1 MKPFFSIILP
11 TYNRGYILENSIKS
25 IIRQEFSNWE
35 LIVIDDGSTDDT
47 SEVIKKYLELDKR
60 INYYYQRNSERSA
73 ARNNG
78 IAKAEGDFI
87 TFLDSDDQFE
97 EKHLKNLFDSINKSI
112 EKSVVFVTGSQ
123 IVDTNGKLLSVS
135 QIKPRNCDSET
146 ILENTITPGQM
157 CIPSSLM
164 RKHLFNE
171 KIRISEDTE
180 LLFRLI
186 EDAPLKILDYT
197 SLLYIYHA
205 GNSINPFKN
214 NVYLERKKT
223 LDLIF
228 KLSVG
233 KKVPSKVKR
242 KVLSDCYFGIAKFHS
257 ANNHVWMV
265 RWNMLK
271 ALILFPKTRW
281 KEKLY
286 LILHPQKAIQ

>member
-135 QIKPRNCDSET
+135 QIKPKNCDSET

-157 CIPSSLM
+157 CIPSNFL

-197 SLLYIYHA
+197 SLLYIHHV

-223 LDLIF
+223 LELIF

-233 KKVPSKVKR
+233 KKVSSRIKR
-242 KVLSDCYFGIAKFHS
+242 KVLSDCFFGISKYYA
-257 ANNHVWMV
+257 ANSNNWMV
-265 RWNMLK
+265 RWSMIK
-271 ALILFPKTRW
+271 AIIQYPEQRFKEKFYLVLFPK
-281 KEKLY
+281 KS
-286 LILHPQKAIQ
+286 I